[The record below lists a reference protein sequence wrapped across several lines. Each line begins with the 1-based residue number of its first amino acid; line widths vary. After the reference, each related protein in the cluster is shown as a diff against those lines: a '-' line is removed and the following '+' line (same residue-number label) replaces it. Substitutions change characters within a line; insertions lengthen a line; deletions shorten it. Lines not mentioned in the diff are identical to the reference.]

1 MAVLASQQPQL
12 IFNGSFLFS
21 SPNLQ
26 FHHRSATIFR
36 WRFGRDQGSN
46 LVTCRTKGQAFRILA
61 NPNVSSG
68 KGDPGNEVIM
78 VDPLEA
84 KRLASKQMEQIKAK
98 EKFKRRRQIEAING
112 AWAMIGLTSGLVI
125 ESQTGKSIIAQLAGY
140 LSAIT
145 PMFLCD
151 RLVPLWLISGM
162 HTYS

>member
-98 EKFKRRRQIEAING
+98 EKFKVIFHVNEILA
-112 AWAMIGLTSGLVI
+112 SFLVYSMVLLKKI
-125 ESQTGKSIIAQLAGY
+125 SVAGNC
-140 LSAIT
+140 LLK
-145 PMFLCD
+145 F
-151 RLVPLWLISGM
+151 
-162 HTYS
+162 